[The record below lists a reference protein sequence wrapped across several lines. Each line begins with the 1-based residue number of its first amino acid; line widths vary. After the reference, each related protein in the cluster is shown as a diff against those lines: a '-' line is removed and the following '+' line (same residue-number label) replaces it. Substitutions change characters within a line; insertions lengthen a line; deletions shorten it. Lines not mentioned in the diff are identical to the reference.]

1 MTAAVDPG
9 LGVANPDLERVK
21 KWMKPDV
28 PPDFLRVIDTARLDQ
43 QFEKIFILGKALE
56 GVRRAGA
63 REALEDFEPIAFQSG
78 VASDPEGGIGRER
91 VEMGQ
96 KIAGL
101 IHDMNRHRAIGNAD
115 VDMEP
120 EDEIGARD
128 LLQVFHDRSVS
139 FALGDVL
146 IEPMRKGMRP
156 GRSDF

>member
-1 MTAAVDPG
+1 
-9 LGVANPDLERVK
+9 N
-21 KWMKPDV
+21 
-28 PPDFLRVIDTARLDQ
+28 
-43 QFEKIFILGKALE
+43 
-56 GVRRAGA
+56 
-63 REALEDFEPIAFQSG
+63 
-78 VASDPEGGIGRER
+78 PEGGIGRER

-96 KIAGL
+96 KISGL
-101 IHDMNRHRAIGNAD
+101 IHDMNCHLAIGNAD

-156 GRSDF
+156 GRSDFESAPSGHRRELASQADDLLACVADVTANAGTE